1 MVYYKPKKQTKRKSK
16 KGKKGRKRSSSGGLK
31 KYVRMPFRAVGRAGE
46 VGGVVIE
53 DVGRLVQ
60 NVGKGAGGIL
70 QPFEEIPVAGGIF
83 RIGDRGLRG
92 VGKVFGDVG
101 RGAGS
106 LVKRVGHFPGRLVGF
121 TKGTRFTK
129 GPHKGELRYS
139 TKKGDVRKTARK
151 AYKKPRKTKK
161 KLRRSWM

>member
-1 MVYYKPKKQTKRKSK
+1 MVYYKPKQTKRKSRG
-16 KGKKGRKRSSSGGLK
+16 KGKKGAKRSSGLK

-46 VGGVVIE
+46 VVGVGVE
-53 DVGRLVQ
+53 DVGRLGQ

-121 TKGTRFTK
+121 TRGTRFTK

-139 TKKGDVRKTARK
+139 TKKGDVRKTARR
-151 AYKKPRKTKK
+151 AYKGKKPSKGKK
-161 KLRRSWM
+161 